1 MNNLLSGITADGVM
15 HFTLVTD
22 IRQAWPIVRPG
33 IEQIIAT
40 NHEPF
45 IPEDVFSAIQSGNAV
60 MYLVSKGGTEYA
72 GFAVL
77 GPHQFAFCPPC
88 LNLWLGYTT
97 DPGTGHYGIEV
108 AKAVLAASP
117 YDKLVFCTPQ

>member
-1 MNNLLSGITADGVM
+1 
-15 HFTLVTD
+15 
-22 IRQAWPIVRPG
+22 
-33 IEQIIAT
+33 
-40 NHEPF
+40 
-45 IPEDVFSAIQSGNAV
+45 

-77 GPHQFAFCPPC
+77 APHQFAFCPPC
-88 LNLWLGYTT
+88 LNLWLGYTN

-117 YDKLVFCTPQ
+117 YDKLVFCTPQQGWPERYATKLHSWYEVN